1 MGNVIN
7 LRQARKQ
14 KARAEKR
21 SISDLRSAVTG
32 VTKSERT
39 RAKHLKDRKDHVL
52 DGHQRDDKAE

>member
-14 KARAEKR
+14 KDRAEKR
-21 SISDLRSAVTG
+21 TISDLRTAVTG

-39 RAKHLKDRKDHVL
+39 RAKRLKDHKDHIL
-52 DGHQRDDKAE
+52 DGHKRDDKAE